1 MNYIIFDLEWNQC
14 GSESEILTEP
24 VCLPGEIIEIGAVK
38 LDDSFRKVDELRLY
52 IKPQYYKKLHRQ
64 IVTLTGIRDQ
74 MLAQQGLSFP
84 EAYEKFRAFCGEE
97 YSFMTWST
105 SDLPILVDNML
116 LHGLD
121 ISNLPDTFDL
131 QRIFCNEIMRF
142 SRRMS
147 LDDALKVLNEKGDTA
162 HDALNDSRNT
172 VLVCD
177 HLDLEEYA
185 GEYVSRAFA
194 EQPLKTVYESP
205 AAALADEALRT
216 YQCPWCGEAVTAE
229 PWLRTEREEF
239 ISMGCCGEGDEILLT
254 LELIKT
260 GATRFHPR
268 RIFYEMSDDLWENYS
283 MKKEAQRD
291 AAQYQ

>member
-14 GSESEILTEP
+14 GSESEIITEP
-24 VCLPGEIIEIGAVK
+24 LCLPGEIIEIGAVK
-38 LDDSFRKVDELRLY
+38 LDDAFQKQDELRLY
-52 IKPQYYKKLHRQ
+52 IKPKYYQKLHRR
-64 IVTLTGIRDQ
+64 IVSLTGIRDK
-74 MLAQQGLSFP
+74 MLLEQGLTFP

-116 LHGLD
+116 LHGID
-121 ISNLPDTFDL
+121 VSDLPDTYDL

-172 VLVCD
+172 ALVCN

-194 EQPLKTVYESP
+194 EPPLKTVFESP
-205 AAALADEALRT
+205 RAALESEALRQ
-216 YQCPWCGEAVTAE
+216 YRCPWCGETVTAE
-229 PWLRTEREEF
+229 AWLRAEHDEY
-239 ISMGCCGEGDEILLT
+239 ISMGRCSQEDEILY
-254 LELIKT
+254 
-260 GATRFHPR
+260 GW
-268 RIFYEMSDDLWENYS
+268 S
-283 MKKEAQRD
+283 
-291 AAQYQ
+291 

>member
-14 GSESEILTEP
+14 GSDSEILTDP

-38 LDDSFRKVDELRLY
+38 LDDSFQKVDELRLY
-52 IKPQYYKKLHRQ
+52 IKPQYYQKLHRR

-74 MLAQQGLSFP
+74 ILAEQGLSFP
-84 EAYEKFRAFCGEE
+84 EAYEKFQDFCGEE

-116 LHGLD
+116 LHGID
-121 ISNLPDTFDL
+121 VSNLPDTYDL
-131 QRIFCNEIMRF
+131 QRIFCREIMRF

-172 VLVCD
+172 ALVCN
-177 HLDLEEYA
+177 HLDLDEYG

-194 EQPLKTVYESP
+194 ELPRKEVFESP
-205 AAALADEALRT
+205 KAALADPGLRT
-216 YQCPWCGEAVTAE
+216 YTCPWCGEAVTGE
-229 PWLRTEREEF
+229 PWLRVEHDEF
-239 ISMGCCGEGDEILLT
+239 LSMGRCSEGDEILLT
-254 LELIKT
+254 LELT
-260 GATRFHPR
+260 PTAANRYHPR
-268 RIFYEMSDDLWENYS
+268 RIFYEMSDDLWEEYNER
-283 MKKEAQRD
+283 KEHQ
-291 AAQYQ
+291 

>member
-14 GSESEILTEP
+14 GSECEIITEP

-38 LDDSFRKVDELRLY
+38 LDDSFQKIDELRLY
-52 IKPQYYKKLHRQ
+52 IKPQYYTKLHRR
-64 IVTLTGIRDQ
+64 IVTLTGIRDRV
-74 MLAQQGLSFP
+74 LAEQGLPFP

-116 LHGLD
+116 LHGMD
-121 ISNLPDTFDL
+121 VSDLPDTYDL

-172 VLVCD
+172 ALVCN

-194 EQPLKTVYESP
+194 EPPLKLTFESP
-205 AAALADEALRT
+205 RAALESGELRRFS
-216 YQCPWCGEAVTAE
+216 CPWCSESLEAE
-229 PWLRTEREEF
+229 PWLRLDHDEYV
-239 ISMGCCGEGDEILLT
+239 SMGRCTEGDEILLS
-254 LELIKT
+254 LELIPT
-260 GATRFHPR
+260 ASNRHHPR
-268 RIFYEMSDDLWENYS
+268 RLFYEMSDDLWEKYS
-283 MKKEAQRD
+283 DIKESENGANQ
-291 AAQYQ
+291 

>member
-14 GSESEILTEP
+14 GSDSEILTDP

-38 LDDSFRKVDELRLY
+38 LDDSFQKVDELRLY
-52 IKPQYYKKLHRQ
+52 IKPQYYQKLHRR

-74 MLAQQGLSFP
+74 ILAEQGLSFP
-84 EAYEKFRAFCGEE
+84 EAYEKFQDFCGEE

-116 LHGLD
+116 LHGID
-121 ISNLPDTFDL
+121 VSNLPDTYDL
-131 QRIFCNEIMRF
+131 QRIFCREIMRF

-172 VLVCD
+172 ALVCN
-177 HLDLEEYA
+177 HLDLDEYG

-194 EQPLKTVYESP
+194 ELPRKEVYESP
-205 AAALADEALRT
+205 KAALADPGLRT
-216 YQCPWCGEAVTAE
+216 YSCPWCGEAVTGE
-229 PWLRTEREEF
+229 PWLRVEHDEF
-239 ISMGCCGEGDEILLT
+239 LSMGQCSEGDEILLT
-254 LELIKT
+254 LELT
-260 GATRFHPR
+260 PTAANRYHPR
-268 RIFYEMSDDLWENYS
+268 RIFYEMSDDLWEEYNER
-283 MKKEAQRD
+283 KEHQ
-291 AAQYQ
+291 

>member
-14 GSESEILTEP
+14 GSECEMLTDP

-38 LDDSFRKVDELRLY
+38 LNDHFQKTDELRLY
-52 IKPQYYKKLHRQ
+52 IKPQYYPKLHRR
-64 IVTLTGIRDQ
+64 IVTLTGIRDKV
-74 MLAQQGLSFP
+74 LAEQGLTFP
-84 EAYEKFRAFCGEE
+84 EAYEKFREFCGEE

-116 LHGLD
+116 LHGID
-121 ISNLPDTFDL
+121 VSHLPDTYDL

-172 VLVCD
+172 VLVCN

-205 AAALADEALRT
+205 RAALADEALRT
-216 YQCPWCGEAVTAE
+216 YLCPWCGEAVTGE
-229 PWLRTEREEF
+229 PWLRQERDEF
-239 ISMGCCGEGDEILLT
+239 ISMGRCGEGDEILLT
-254 LELIKT
+254 MELT
-260 GATRFHPR
+260 RTAPDRFHPR
-268 RIFYEMSDDLWENYS
+268 RILYEMSDDLWDAYSTRKETEN
-283 MKKEAQRD
+283 KA
-291 AAQYQ
+291 

>member
-14 GSESEILTEP
+14 GSESEILTAP

-38 LDDSFRKVDELRLY
+38 LDDTFQKVDELRLY
-52 IKPQYYKKLHRQ
+52 IKPKYYSKLHRR
-64 IVTLTGIRDQ
+64 IVTLTGIRDRI
-74 MLAQQGLSFP
+74 LAEQGLPFP
-84 EAYEKFRAFCGEE
+84 EAYEKFLAFCGEE

-116 LHGLD
+116 LHGID
-121 ISNLPDTFDL
+121 VSNLPDTYDL

-147 LDDALKVLNEKGDTA
+147 LDDALKVLNEKGDIA

-172 VLVCD
+172 VLVCN

-194 EQPLKTVYESP
+194 EQPLKTVFESP
-205 AAALADEALRT
+205 KAALEDEGLKR
-216 YQCPWCGEAVTAE
+216 YQCPWCGETVTAE
-229 PWLRTEREEF
+229 SWLRVEHDEY
-239 ISMGCCGEGDEILLT
+239 ISMGRCSEEDEILLT
-254 LELIKT
+254 LELT
-260 GATRFHPR
+260 RTAPNRFHPR
-268 RIFYEMSDDLWENYS
+268 RIFYEMSDDLWEEYS
-283 MKKEAQRD
+283 TRVEAESEK
-291 AAQYQ
+291 

>member
-14 GSESEILTEP
+14 GSESEILTQP

-38 LDDSFRKVDELRLY
+38 LNDSFQKIDELRLY
-52 IKPQYYKKLHRQ
+52 IKPQYYPKLHRR

-74 MLAQQGLSFP
+74 VLAEQGLPFP
-84 EAYEKFRAFCGEE
+84 EAYEKFQAFCGEE

-116 LHGLD
+116 LHGID
-121 ISNLPDTFDL
+121 ISNLPDTYDL

-147 LDDALKVLNEKGDTA
+147 LDDALKVLSEKGDTA

-172 VLVCD
+172 ALVCN

-194 EQPLKTVYESP
+194 EQPKSIVFESLR
-205 AAALADEALRT
+205 AALESGELRH
-216 YQCPWCGEAVTAE
+216 YSCPWCGEAVQAE
-229 PWLRTEREEF
+229 PWLRLDHDEY
-239 ISMGCCGEGDEILLT
+239 ISMGRCSEDDEILLS
-254 LELIKT
+254 LELT
-260 GATRFHPR
+260 RTAPNRFHPR
-268 RIFYEMSDDLWENYS
+268 RLFYEMSDDLWEKYS
-283 MKKEAQRD
+283 ITKENQSQNGAFQ
-291 AAQYQ
+291 

>member
-14 GSESEILTEP
+14 GSESEILTDP

-38 LDDSFRKVDELRLY
+38 LDDSFQKVDELRLY
-52 IKPQYYKKLHRQ
+52 IKPQYYTKLHRR
-64 IVTLTGIRDQ
+64 IVTLTGIRDKC
-74 MLAQQGLSFP
+74 LAEQGLPFP
-84 EAYEKFRAFCGEE
+84 QAYEKFRAFCGEE

-116 LHGLD
+116 LHGID
-121 ISNLPDTFDL
+121 VSDLPDTYDL

-172 VLVCD
+172 ALVCN

-185 GEYVSRAFA
+185 GEYISRAFA

-205 AAALADEALRT
+205 KAALADGALRQ
-216 YQCPWCGEAVTAE
+216 YQCPWCGEAITAE
-229 PWLRTEREEF
+229 GWLRMEHDEY
-239 ISMGCCGEGDEILLT
+239 ISMGRCSEDDEILLT
-254 LELIKT
+254 LELT
-260 GATRFHPR
+260 RTAANRFHPR
-268 RIFYEMSDDLWENYS
+268 RIFYEMSNDLWEEYS
-283 MKKEAQRD
+283 ARKEAE
-291 AAQYQ
+291 AEK

>member
-14 GSESEILTEP
+14 GSDSEILTDP

-38 LDDSFRKVDELRLY
+38 LDDSFQKVDELRLY
-52 IKPQYYKKLHRQ
+52 IKPQYYQKLHRR

-74 MLAQQGLSFP
+74 VLAERGLPFP
-84 EAYEKFRAFCGEE
+84 QAYEKFRDFCGDE

-116 LHGLD
+116 LHGID
-121 ISNLPDTFDL
+121 VSNLPDTYDL
-131 QRIFCNEIMRF
+131 QRIFCREIMRF

-172 VLVCD
+172 ALVCN
-177 HLDLEEYA
+177 HLDLEEYG

-194 EQPLKTVYESP
+194 ELPRKEVYESP
-205 AAALADEALRT
+205 KAALADPGLRT
-216 YQCPWCGEAVTAE
+216 YSCPWCGEAVTGE
-229 PWLRTEREEF
+229 PWLRVEHDEF
-239 ISMGCCGEGDEILLT
+239 LSMGQCSEGDEILLT
-254 LELIKT
+254 LELT
-260 GATRFHPR
+260 PTAANQYHPR
-268 RIFYEMSDDLWENYS
+268 RIFYEMSDDLWEEYNER
-283 MKKEAQRD
+283 KENQ
-291 AAQYQ
+291 

>member
-14 GSESEILTEP
+14 GSESEIITEP
-24 VCLPGEIIEIGAVK
+24 LCLPGEIIEIGAVK
-38 LDDSFRKVDELRLY
+38 LDDAFQKQDELRLY
-52 IKPQYYKKLHRQ
+52 IKPKYYQKLHRR
-64 IVTLTGIRDQ
+64 IVTLTGIRDK
-74 MLAQQGLSFP
+74 MLSEQGLTFP

-116 LHGLD
+116 LHGID
-121 ISNLPDTFDL
+121 VSGLPDTYDL

-172 VLVCD
+172 ALVCN

-194 EQPLKTVYESP
+194 ESPLKTVFESP
-205 AAALADEALRT
+205 RAALESEALRQ
-216 YQCPWCGEAVTAE
+216 YRCPWCGETVTAE
-229 PWLRTEREEF
+229 AWLRAEHDEY
-239 ISMGCCGEGDEILLT
+239 ISMGRCSQEDEILLR
-254 LELIKT
+254 LELTRT
-260 GATRFHPR
+260 GLSRFHPR
-268 RIFYEMSDDLWENYS
+268 RLFYEMSDDLWEEYS
-283 MKKEAQRD
+283 QRKETQNGANT
-291 AAQYQ
+291 

>member
-14 GSESEILTEP
+14 GSEGEILTDP

-38 LDDSFRKVDELRLY
+38 LNDSFQMIDELRLY
-52 IKPQYYKKLHRQ
+52 IKPKYYEKLHRR
-64 IVTLTGIRDQ
+64 IVTLTGIRDRV
-74 MLAQQGLSFP
+74 LAEQGLPFP
-84 EAYEKFRAFCGEE
+84 EAYAKFMEFCGEE

-116 LHGLD
+116 LHGID
-121 ISNLPDTFDL
+121 VSDLPDTYDL

-205 AAALADEALRT
+205 RAALADEALRT
-216 YQCPWCGEAVTAE
+216 YECPWCGQSVTGE
-229 PWLRTEREEF
+229 PWLRMERDEF
-239 ISMGCCGEGDEILLT
+239 ISMGRCQEGDEILLT
-254 LELIKT
+254 LELT
-260 GATRFHPR
+260 RTSPTRFHPR
-268 RIFYEMSDDLWENYS
+268 RIFYEMSDDLWEEYS
-283 MKKEAQRD
+283 TKKETQNGVNT
-291 AAQYQ
+291 

>member
-14 GSESEILTEP
+14 GSDSEILTDP

-38 LDDSFRKVDELRLY
+38 LDDSFQKVDELRLY
-52 IKPQYYKKLHRQ
+52 IKPKYYQKLHRR

-74 MLAQQGLSFP
+74 ILAEQGLPFP
-84 EAYEKFRAFCGEE
+84 QAYEKFRDFCGEE

-116 LHGLD
+116 LHGID
-121 ISNLPDTFDL
+121 VSNLPDTYDL
-131 QRIFCNEIMRF
+131 QRIFCREIMRF

-172 VLVCD
+172 ALVCN
-177 HLDLEEYA
+177 HLDLEEYG

-194 EQPLKTVYESP
+194 ELPRKEVFESP
-205 AAALADEALRT
+205 KAALADPGLRT
-216 YQCPWCGEAVTAE
+216 YSCPWCGEAVTGD
-229 PWLRTEREEF
+229 PWLRVEHDEF
-239 ISMGCCGEGDEILLT
+239 LSMGRCSEGDEILLT
-254 LELIKT
+254 LELT
-260 GATRFHPR
+260 PTAANRYHPR
-268 RIFYEMSDDLWENYS
+268 RIFYEMSDDLWEEYNER
-283 MKKEAQRD
+283 KEHQ
-291 AAQYQ
+291 